1 MVIYHSYVNVYQRIY
16 HLFLSSPAEPEVED
30 GSCTTSASFLQL
42 CTSSHPAN
50 HLLTRLSSCWPIQRW
65 SHNILS
71 HIYIYISSYIH
82 IYIYTLYV
90 KMIQVRLCT
99 HMITYVI
106 YNDIYIYVCVFN
118 IMHIPYRSLADRP
131 VGCRLMDRVYFS
143 HSLMTLILKNGTL
156 VPS

>member
-1 MVIYHSYVNVYQRIY
+1 
-16 HLFLSSPAEPEVED
+16 
-30 GSCTTSASFLQL
+30 
-42 CTSSHPAN
+42 
-50 HLLTRLSSCWPIQRW
+50 
-65 SHNILS
+65 
-71 HIYIYISSYIH
+71 
-82 IYIYTLYV
+82 
-90 KMIQVRLCT
+90 MIQVRLCT

-106 YNDIYIYVCVFN
+106 YNDIYIYMCVCVFN